1 MVSRGKLNCTITKGK
16 VVVGGKILI
25 SKTEVS
31 DEKKYEAIYCCLQNA
46 HTFRIVI
53 LHVCNY
59 CENFCKFHKLR
70 WKSTEIKYNEEVIC
84 RRSSAKK
91 KLFARGPPANKNL
104 FSRGPLPNEKLFAG
118 GPLAN
123 TKLFAGAL
131 SILCSPEWSY
141 AVLFSLSLY
150 CMVLCGH
157 VRSFKRLSCCI
168 TELFS
173 SDLYGC
179 LKSCMVLFG
188 SLWSIRSCQV
198 LYDSK

>member
-1 MVSRGKLNCTITKGK
+1 MSIPMKVCKIPNMVM
-16 VVVGGKILI
+16 VGIFFSCSLEGF
-25 SKTEVS
+25 SVYFT
-31 DEKKYEAIYCCLQNA
+31 
-46 HTFRIVI
+46 
-53 LHVCNY
+53 
-59 CENFCKFHKLR
+59 
-70 WKSTEIKYNEEVIC
+70 
-84 RRSSAKK
+84 
-91 KLFARGPPANKNL
+91 PANKNL

-157 VRSFKRLSCCI
+157 VRSFKGLSCCI